1 MQYGL
6 SWSEEFVRDMEDKEF
21 RDEFVADQV
30 RLRIA
35 TLIRALREQPDRDW
49 SQTELGREMGK
60 PQSVVSR
67 LEDPDYG
74 KMSIQTLLAV
84 VAAFKLPLWIDIPE
98 WEEWFWHIGNVPN
111 SKTHRRSFDAKR
123 LSRQAKAAKGYVTDG
138 ALSQLININQPLT
151 AAAPAARAIV
161 MLPWVPSMARDVS
174 TQSFVP
180 SREYAN
186 GGSQPS
192 VGNQRSEVGAIT
204 SVPVDI

>member
-1 MQYGL
+1 MPYGL
-6 SWSEEFVRDMEDKEF
+6 PWSEEFVRDMEDKEF
-21 RDEFVADQV
+21 RDEFVVDQV

-74 KMSIQTLLAV
+74 KMSVQTLLEV

-98 WEEWFWHIGNVPN
+98 WEEWFRHIGNVPN
-111 SKTHRRSFDAKR
+111 SKTHRRSFDAEW
-123 LSRQAKAAKGYVTDG
+123 LSTQAKAAKGYVTDG
-138 ALSQLININQPLT
+138 ALSRLITPLAAAVPAAARST
-151 AAAPAARAIV
+151 AAAWA
-161 MLPWVPSMARDVS
+161 PSIAPKFS
-174 TQSFVP
+174 TQSFI
-180 SREYAN
+180 SSMRDQN

-192 VGNQRSEVGAIT
+192 AGNRRPEVGAIT
-204 SVPVDI
+204 SVPLHIL